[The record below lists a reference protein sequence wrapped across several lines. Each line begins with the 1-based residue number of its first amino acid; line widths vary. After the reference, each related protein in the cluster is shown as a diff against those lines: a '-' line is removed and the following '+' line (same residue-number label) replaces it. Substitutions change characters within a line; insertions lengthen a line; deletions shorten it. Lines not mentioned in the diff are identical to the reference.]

1 MGRSVYT
8 GIYEP
13 GHPTADADGFRQ
25 DVLDLVR
32 ELGPSLIRYPG
43 GNFVSGFRW
52 EDSVGPV
59 AERPVRLDLAW
70 HSVETNEVG
79 LHEFADWAER
89 CGVEIMQAV
98 NLGTRGIAEAA
109 ALLEYSNH
117 PAGTALAEQRR
128 ANGRTEPF
136 GIRVWCLGNEMDGPW
151 QIGHKTADAVEVAG
165 AGSTAGAGPGAE
177 SLTLAADAPTASL
190 RGPAFARGRFAA
202 EPGVDL
208 FLSTAGGARAW
219 PGSTASTWAGS
230 GTVARR
236 PPSTCPARCSAPR
249 TSWSS
254 CACTAPRRPW
264 PTSCPAP
271 TWGTPTSSRVSRAR
285 RT

>member
-208 FLSTAGGARAW
+208 FLSTAGWGKGLAWINGFNLGRFWDRGPQTTLYVPGPVLGA
-219 PGSTASTWAGS
+219 TNELVILCLH
-230 GTVARR
+230 GTETTLAHFVPR
-236 PPSTCPARCSAPR
+236 PYLGHTDF
-249 TSWSS
+249 
-254 CACTAPRRPW
+254 
-264 PTSCPAP
+264 
-271 TWGTPTSSRVSRAR
+271 
-285 RT
+285 